1 MINLDFFK
9 KQFLENKNKI
19 ILFLILFLIGA
30 VFFITKYV
38 YYRPYIEYS
47 PFCKDDSECALYEC
61 SKCGNIYWL
70 KENNLLNEECTS
82 RASGLLGCKCQAGKC
97 IREYKK

>member
-9 KQFLENKNKI
+9 KQFLENKNKVILFI
-19 ILFLILFLIGA
+19 ILFILLT
-30 VFFITKYV
+30 VFFIVKYI

-47 PFCKDDSECALYEC
+47 PFCQEDKECALYEC

-70 KENNLLNEECTS
+70 KENGFVDEDCS
-82 RASGLLGCKCQAGKC
+82 SKISGLVGCECKAGKC
-97 IREYKK
+97 VREYR